1 MPKQFPFIA
10 LFITTVIYGLTNIL
24 IRFASKENY
33 FSTVFFVLL
42 FSTIMFLPILKL
54 GSGLSE
60 VKSLRQLRLIVPLG
74 FFVAATWFLIY
85 FAIMN
90 TSIANAVLGYM
101 TTPIFVIV
109 LSPFLLK
116 EHINKPIAAALFLA
130 LLGVLLIFD
139 PQNLIRAIAP
149 VGIISGIF
157 AGFASAMME
166 IIGRKLKNQYGPF
179 SLTFLGT
186 SMGMLFMFPTFL
198 VTGLIIP
205 NTTSVIVILL
215 LGLGG
220 VSGSTLL
227 YYGLKH
233 IPASST
239 SIVLLLEPF
248 VSIVAAFIIF
258 IEVPSILTII
268 GAVLLVAADIII
280 IQNQRQDLIRTTHRK
295 HSAHDSRRHFPV

>member
-1 MPKQFPFIA
+1 MHKQFPFIA
-10 LFITTVIYGLTNIL
+10 LFTTTVIYGLTNIL

-33 FSTVFFVLL
+33 FSTVFFVLF

-166 IIGRKLKNQYGPF
+166 IIGRKLKNLYGPF

-186 SMGMLFMFPTFL
+186 SMGMLFMFPAFL

-205 NTTSVIVILL
+205 DTTSVIVILL

-258 IEVPSILTII
+258 IEVPSILTIL
-268 GAVLLVAADIII
+268 GAVLLVVADIIV
-280 IQNQRQDLIRTTHRK
+280 IQNQR
-295 HSAHDSRRHFPV
+295 

>member
-1 MPKQFPFIA
+1 MHKQFPFIA
-10 LFITTVIYGLTNIL
+10 LLTTTVIYGLTNIL
-24 IRFASKENY
+24 IRFAGKENY
-33 FSTVFFVLL
+33 FSTVFFVLF

-60 VKSLRQLRLIVPLG
+60 VKSLKQLRLIVPLG

-116 EHINKPIAAALFLA
+116 EHLNKPIAAALFLA

-139 PQNLIRAIAP
+139 PQNLLRTIAP
-149 VGIISGIF
+149 VGIISGIL
-157 AGFASAMME
+157 AGFASAMVE

-205 NTTSVIVILL
+205 DTTSVIVILL

-233 IPASST
+233 IPASSA

-258 IEVPSILTII
+258 IEVPSILTIL
-268 GAVLLVAADIII
+268 GAVLLVVADIII
-280 IQNQRQDLIRTTHRK
+280 IQNQR
-295 HSAHDSRRHFPV
+295 

>member
-1 MPKQFPFIA
+1 MHKQFPFIA
-10 LFITTVIYGLTNIL
+10 LFTTTVIYGLTNIL

-33 FSTVFFVLL
+33 FSTVFFVLF

-60 VKSLRQLRLIVPLG
+60 VKSLKQLRLIVPLG

-101 TTPIFVIV
+101 TTPIFVIL

-116 EHINKPIAAALFLA
+116 EQINKPIVAALFLA

-157 AGFASAMME
+157 AGFASAMVE

-186 SMGMLFMFPTFL
+186 SMGMLFMFPAFL

-205 NTTSVIVILL
+205 DTTSVIVILL

-258 IEVPSILTII
+258 IEVPSILTIL
-268 GAVLLVAADIII
+268 GAIMLVVADIII
-280 IQNQRQDLIRTTHRK
+280 IRNQR
-295 HSAHDSRRHFPV
+295 

>member
-1 MPKQFPFIA
+1 MHKQFPFIA
-10 LFITTVIYGLTNIL
+10 LFTTTAIYGLTNIL

-60 VKSLRQLRLIVPLG
+60 VKSLKQLRLIVPLG

-101 TTPIFVIV
+101 TTPIFVIA

-116 EHINKPIAAALFLA
+116 EHVNKPIAAALFLA

-166 IIGRKLKNQYGPF
+166 IIGRKLKDLYGPF

-186 SMGMLFMFPTFL
+186 SMGMLFMIPAFV
-198 VTGLIIP
+198 VTGLMIP
-205 NTTSVIVILL
+205 DTTSVIVILL

-220 VSGSTLL
+220 VSGGTLL

-233 IPASST
+233 MPASSA

-258 IEVPSILTII
+258 IEVPSILTIL
-268 GAVLLVAADIII
+268 GAVLLVVADIII
-280 IQNQRQDLIRTTHRK
+280 IQNQR
-295 HSAHDSRRHFPV
+295 

>member
-1 MPKQFPFIA
+1 MHKQFPFIA
-10 LFITTVIYGLTNIL
+10 LFTTTAIYGLTNIL

-60 VKSLRQLRLIVPLG
+60 VKSLKQLRLIVPLG

-101 TTPIFVIV
+101 TTPIFVIA

-116 EHINKPIAAALFLA
+116 EHVNKPIAAALFLA

-166 IIGRKLKNQYGPF
+166 IIGRKLKDLYGPF

-186 SMGMLFMFPTFL
+186 SMGMLFMIPAFV
-198 VTGLIIP
+198 VTGLMIP
-205 NTTSVIVILL
+205 DTTSVIVILL

-220 VSGSTLL
+220 VSGGTLL

-233 IPASST
+233 MPASSA

-258 IEVPSILTII
+258 IEVPSILTIL
-268 GAVLLVAADIII
+268 GAALLVVADIII
-280 IQNQRQDLIRTTHRK
+280 IQNQR
-295 HSAHDSRRHFPV
+295 

>member
-10 LFITTVIYGLTNIL
+10 LFITTVIYGFTNIL
-24 IRFASKENY
+24 IRFASKEDY

-54 GSGLSE
+54 GSRLSE

-157 AGFASAMME
+157 AGVASAMVE
-166 IIGRKLKNQYGPF
+166 IIGRKLKDLYGPF

-205 NTTSVIVILL
+205 DTTSVIVILL

-233 IPASST
+233 IPASSV

-268 GAVLLVAADIII
+268 GAVLLVGADIII
-280 IQNQRQDLIRTTHRK
+280 IQNQR
-295 HSAHDSRRHFPV
+295 

>member
-1 MPKQFPFIA
+1 MHKRFPFIA
-10 LFITTVIYGLTNIL
+10 LFTTTIIYGLTNIM
-24 IRFASKENY
+24 IRFAGKENH

-54 GSGLSE
+54 GSGLGE

-101 TTPIFVIV
+101 TTPIFVII

-116 EHINKPIAAALFLA
+116 EQINKSITAALFLA

-166 IIGRKLKNQYGPF
+166 IIGRKLKNQYSPS

-186 SMGMLFMFPTFL
+186 SIGMLFMFPMFL

-205 NTTSVIVILL
+205 DTTSVVVILL

-233 IPASST
+233 IPASSA
-239 SIVLLLEPF
+239 SIFLLLEPF

-258 IEVPSILTII
+258 IEVPSILTIL
-268 GAVLLVAADIII
+268 GAALLVVADIII
-280 IQNQRQDLIRTTHRK
+280 IQNQR
-295 HSAHDSRRHFPV
+295 

>member
-1 MPKQFPFIA
+1 MHKQFPFIA
-10 LFITTVIYGLTNIL
+10 LFTTTVIYGLTNIL

-157 AGFASAMME
+157 AGVASAMME
-166 IIGRKLKNQYGPF
+166 IIGRELKNQYGPF

-205 NTTSVIVILL
+205 DTTSVIAILL

-233 IPASST
+233 IPASSA

-258 IEVPSILTII
+258 IEVPSILTIL
-268 GAVLLVAADIII
+268 GAVLLVGADIII
-280 IQNQRQDLIRTTHRK
+280 IQNQR
-295 HSAHDSRRHFPV
+295 

>member
-1 MPKQFPFIA
+1 MHKQFPFIA
-10 LFITTVIYGLTNIL
+10 LFTTTVIYGLTNIL
-24 IRFASKENY
+24 IRFAGKENY
-33 FSTVFFVLL
+33 FSTVFFVLF

-54 GSGLSE
+54 DSGLSE

-157 AGFASAMME
+157 AGFASAMVE
-166 IIGRKLKNQYGPF
+166 IIGRKLKDLYGPF

-205 NTTSVIVILL
+205 DTTSVIVILL

-233 IPASST
+233 IPASSA

-258 IEVPSILTII
+258 IEVPSILTIL
-268 GAVLLVAADIII
+268 GAVLLVVADIII
-280 IQNQRQDLIRTTHRK
+280 IQNQR
-295 HSAHDSRRHFPV
+295 

>member
-1 MPKQFPFIA
+1 MHKQFPFIA
-10 LFITTVIYGLTNIL
+10 LFTTTVIYGLTNIL

-33 FSTVFFVLL
+33 FSTVFFVLF

-101 TTPIFVIV
+101 TTPIFVIL

-116 EHINKPIAAALFLA
+116 EQINKPIVAALFLA

-157 AGFASAMME
+157 AGLASAMME
-166 IIGRKLKNQYGPF
+166 IIGRRLKNQYSPF
-179 SLTFLGT
+179 SLTFVGT
-186 SMGMLFMFPTFL
+186 SIGMLFMFPMFL

-205 NTTSVIVILL
+205 DTTSVIIILL

-233 IPASST
+233 VPASST

-248 VSIVAAFIIF
+248 VSIIAAFIIF
-258 IEVPSILTII
+258 IEVPSILTIL
-268 GAVLLVAADIII
+268 GAALLVVADIII
-280 IQNQRQDLIRTTHRK
+280 IQNQR
-295 HSAHDSRRHFPV
+295 

>member
-1 MPKQFPFIA
+1 MHKQFPFIA
-10 LFITTVIYGLTNIL
+10 LFTTTVIYGLTNIL
-24 IRFASKENY
+24 VRFAGKENY
-33 FSTVFFVLL
+33 FSTVFFVLF
-42 FSTIMFLPILKL
+42 FSTMMFLPILKL

-116 EHINKPIAAALFLA
+116 ERINKPIAAALFLA

-139 PQNLIRAIAP
+139 PQNLIRTIAP

-157 AGFASAMME
+157 AGFASAMVE
-166 IIGRKLKNQYGPF
+166 IIGRKLKDLYGPF

-186 SMGMLFMFPTFL
+186 FVGMLFMFPMFL

-205 NTTSVIVILL
+205 DTTSVIVILL

-258 IEVPSILTII
+258 IEVPSILTIL
-268 GAVLLVAADIII
+268 GAVLLVVADIII
-280 IQNQRQDLIRTTHRK
+280 IQNQR
-295 HSAHDSRRHFPV
+295 

>member
-1 MPKQFPFIA
+1 MHKQFPFIA
-10 LFITTVIYGLTNIL
+10 LFTTTVIYGLTNIL
-24 IRFASKENY
+24 IRFAGKENY
-33 FSTVFFVLL
+33 FSTVFFVLF

-90 TSIANAVLGYM
+90 TSIANAVFGYM

-157 AGFASAMME
+157 AGFASAMVE

-205 NTTSVIVILL
+205 DTTSVIVILL

-233 IPASST
+233 IPASSA

-248 VSIVAAFIIF
+248 VSIVAAFTIF
-258 IEVPSILTII
+258 IEVPSILTIL
-268 GAVLLVAADIII
+268 GAILLVVADIII
-280 IQNQRQDLIRTTHRK
+280 IQNQR
-295 HSAHDSRRHFPV
+295 

>member
-1 MPKQFPFIA
+1 MHKQFPFIA
-10 LFITTVIYGLTNIL
+10 LFTTTVIYGLTNIL

-33 FSTVFFVLL
+33 FSTVFFVLF

-157 AGFASAMME
+157 AGFASAMVE
-166 IIGRKLKNQYGPF
+166 IIGRKLKDLYGPF

-186 SMGMLFMFPTFL
+186 SMGMLFMFPMFL

-205 NTTSVIVILL
+205 DTTSVIVILL

-233 IPASST
+233 IPASSA

-258 IEVPSILTII
+258 IEVPSILTIL
-268 GAVLLVAADIII
+268 GAVLLVVADIII
-280 IQNQRQDLIRTTHRK
+280 IQNQR
-295 HSAHDSRRHFPV
+295 

>member
-1 MPKQFPFIA
+1 MHKQFPFIA
-10 LFITTVIYGLTNIL
+10 LFTTTVIYGLTNIL

-33 FSTVFFVLL
+33 FSTVFFVLF

-101 TTPIFVIV
+101 TTPIFVIL

-116 EHINKPIAAALFLA
+116 EQINKPIVAALFLA

-157 AGFASAMME
+157 AGFASAMVE

-186 SMGMLFMFPTFL
+186 SMGMLFMFPAFL

-205 NTTSVIVILL
+205 DTTSVIVILL

-258 IEVPSILTII
+258 IEVPSILTIL
-268 GAVLLVAADIII
+268 GAIMLVVADIII
-280 IQNQRQDLIRTTHRK
+280 IRNQR
-295 HSAHDSRRHFPV
+295 

>member
-1 MPKQFPFIA
+1 MHKQFPFIA
-10 LFITTVIYGLTNIL
+10 LFTTTVIYGLTNIL
-24 IRFASKENY
+24 VRFASKENY
-33 FSTVFFVLL
+33 FSTVFFVLF

-54 GSGLSE
+54 GNGLSE
-60 VKSLRQLRLIVPLG
+60 VKSLRQLRLIAPLG

-157 AGFASAMME
+157 AGFASAMVE

-179 SLTFLGT
+179 SLTFIGT
-186 SMGMLFMFPTFL
+186 SMGMLFMFPMFL

-205 NTTSVIVILL
+205 DTTSVIIILL

-233 IPASST
+233 IPASSA

-258 IEVPSILTII
+258 IEVPSILTIL
-268 GAVLLVAADIII
+268 GAVLLVGADVII
-280 IQNQRQDLIRTTHRK
+280 IQNQR
-295 HSAHDSRRHFPV
+295 

>member
-1 MPKQFPFIA
+1 MHKQFPFIA
-10 LFITTVIYGLTNIL
+10 LFTTTVIYGLTNIL

-33 FSTVFFVLL
+33 FSTVFFVLF

-157 AGFASAMME
+157 AGFASAMVE

-205 NTTSVIVILL
+205 DTTSVIVILL

-233 IPASST
+233 IPASSA

-258 IEVPSILTII
+258 IEVPSILTIL
-268 GAVLLVAADIII
+268 GAVLLVVADIII
-280 IQNQRQDLIRTTHRK
+280 NQNQR
-295 HSAHDSRRHFPV
+295 

>member
-1 MPKQFPFIA
+1 MHKQFPFIA

-157 AGFASAMME
+157 AGVASAMME

-258 IEVPSILTII
+258 IEVPSILTIL
-268 GAVLLVAADIII
+268 GAVLLVVADIII
-280 IQNQRQDLIRTTHRK
+280 IQNQR
-295 HSAHDSRRHFPV
+295 

>member
-1 MPKQFPFIA
+1 MHKQFPFIA
-10 LFITTVIYGLTNIL
+10 LFTTTVIYGLTNIL

-54 GSGLSE
+54 GNGLSE

-157 AGFASAMME
+157 AGFASAMVE

-186 SMGMLFMFPTFL
+186 SMGMLFMFPAFL

-205 NTTSVIVILL
+205 DTTSVIVILL

-258 IEVPSILTII
+258 IEVPSILTIL
-268 GAVLLVAADIII
+268 GAVLLVVADIII
-280 IQNQRQDLIRTTHRK
+280 IQNQR
-295 HSAHDSRRHFPV
+295 